1 MTATILN
8 SITNEGSNV
17 ILQISA
23 DDLRQIIGEMY
34 HAERGR
40 TQKAIENHRERP
52 ALSRKQTAEA
62 LGVSL
67 ATLWH
72 WAKDGYLVPVKIGSK
87 VMYKASDIDR
97 ILTDKQQ

>member
-1 MTATILN
+1 MTTTILN
-8 SITNEGSNV
+8 AITSGDANV

-23 DDLRQIIGEMY
+23 ADLREVMY
-34 HAERGR
+34 EFYHQERER
-40 TQKAIENHRERP
+40 TEEAIKHHRERP
-52 ALSRKQTAEA
+52 TLSRTEAAKA

-72 WAKDGYLVPVKIGSK
+72 WAKDGYLVPVKIGTK

-97 ILTDKQQ
+97 VLKSG